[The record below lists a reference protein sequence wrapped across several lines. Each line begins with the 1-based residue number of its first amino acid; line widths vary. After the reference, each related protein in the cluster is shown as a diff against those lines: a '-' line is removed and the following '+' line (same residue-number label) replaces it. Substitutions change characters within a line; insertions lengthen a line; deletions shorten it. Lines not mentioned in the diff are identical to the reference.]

1 MHRLSC
7 RQVCWHRV
15 DGVRI
20 LRDGGAPP
28 SGLTACAA
36 NPPPAPQVRTTL
48 TAAHLAPHTAQTVP
62 KKPSQASDKRLVEE
76 NAYRA
81 SRRLSTGITSY
92 ANVALMAL
100 TLNLAFS
107 VKRAALDISRSTRSS
122 ASRAQRAVIQAATVP
137 RPART
142 VPPVGVSRPAARASA
157 LRVRPQ
163 RTSR

>member
-15 DGVRI
+15 DGLRI

-28 SGLTACAA
+28 IRVTACAA
-36 NPPPAPQVRTTL
+36 NPPPAPQVRTTP
-48 TAAHLAPHTAQTVP
+48 TAAHLAPHTAPTVQ
-62 KKPSQASDKRLVEE
+62 KKPSQASDKRPVKE
-76 NAYRA
+76 NAYQA

-163 RTSR
+163 RASR